1 MDCTD
6 SFLCSSLIDLK
17 ASLISDIQRDV
28 HKLQSNKAFL
38 SRRELDTNWNEDGHA
53 EDPELNAKVQM
64 DYSEES
70 IWPACEET
78 YCTIYPEKSTSS
90 GTINLDSGADDDLM
104 FQQDEDIIKQP
115 EGNVPATLG
124 RSNKLTDVLYDTPDN
139 DYGSSHFP
147 ALGTSFEGRSMAK
160 AASIPVPKV
169 GWSIQMQE

>member
-1 MDCTD
+1 
-6 SFLCSSLIDLK
+6 
-17 ASLISDIQRDV
+17 
-28 HKLQSNKAFL
+28 
-38 SRRELDTNWNEDGHA
+38 
-53 EDPELNAKVQM
+53 
-64 DYSEES
+64 
-70 IWPACEET
+70 
-78 YCTIYPEKSTSS
+78 
-90 GTINLDSGADDDLM
+90 M